1 YAKSDVDFDVTL
13 NSIGLDG
20 YNVGAYAA
28 FQSRGFF
35 FNAIAKVDWV
45 DVNSVPGA
53 GLRAEFDATAWGF
66 RGTAGYRF
74 HSGNVY
80 FEPSVTLSWVN
91 VDIDDYTVGGAS
103 VTFDDIESFRGAAGL
118 RIGGEFR
125 QANGGVLSPF
135 IGIFAVDEFSGN
147 NRATFTL
154 GPSIALEQDAPGT
167 YGEAMA
173 GVNYS
178 TGRLEVFA
186 RGELDFGG
194 SRDGISGRAG

>member
-1 YAKSDVDFDVTL
+1 RDGLVPLGTVQTSNLAGNGRFGGWVQALGGNINRDASQSFSNGGNTSVFDTSYEQDYKGVQAGLDWQDGGTIIGVSFGYAKSDVDFDVTL

-80 FEPSVTLSWVN
+80 FEPSVTLS
-91 VDIDDYTVGGAS
+91 
-103 VTFDDIESFRGAAGL
+103 
-118 RIGGEFR
+118 
-125 QANGGVLSPF
+125 
-135 IGIFAVDEFSGN
+135 
-147 NRATFTL
+147 
-154 GPSIALEQDAPGT
+154 
-167 YGEAMA
+167 
-173 GVNYS
+173 
-178 TGRLEVFA
+178 
-186 RGELDFGG
+186 
-194 SRDGISGRAG
+194 